1 MLDIDNY
8 MKKAFKKTDPDKDI
22 EFENARNPKKRK
34 KKKILIESE
43 KIDDN
48 IINDNKEGLQ
58 ITGKFPNYVDF
69 NKINKS
75 RGYKYKKKENIDE
88 WNTFD
93 FFEFARRLYIKKYNK
108 DWILNRG
115 GNSLEIKKIFTEL
128 EKKFKI
134 VNNLLMYDYIIYFF
148 ERHIN
153 NFIRK
158 NGDFYFSHMK
168 RKDVLKSFY
177 NSYNYKS
184 NLKKSKKSK
193 KN

>member
-1 MLDIDNY
+1 MLDIDGY

-22 EFENARNPKKRK
+22 EFENARSPKKRK
-34 KKKILIESE
+34 KKNILIESE

-58 ITGKFPNYVDF
+58 ITGKFPSYVRF
-69 NKINKS
+69 KEINKS

-153 NFIRK
+153 DFIRK
-158 NGDFYFSHMK
+158 KGEFYFSHMK

-177 NSYNYKS
+177 NSYDYRT
-184 NLKKSKKSK
+184 NLRKSKKSRK
-193 KN
+193 K

>member
-1 MLDIDNY
+1 MLNINEY
-8 MKKAFKKTDPDKDI
+8 MKKAFKKADPDKNI

-34 KKKILIESE
+34 KKKNLIESE
-43 KIDDN
+43 KIDG

-58 ITGKFPNYVDF
+58 ITGKFPGYVDF
-69 NKINKS
+69 NKISKS

-115 GNSLEIKKIFTEL
+115 GNSIEIKKIFTEL

-153 NFIRK
+153 DFIRK
-158 NGDFYFSHMK
+158 KGEFYFSYMK
-168 RKDVLKSFY
+168 KKDVLKSFY
-177 NSYNYKS
+177 NSYDIRANLRKS
-184 NLKKSKKSK
+184 RGK
-193 KN
+193 